1 MLHHQVCKFINHE
14 HHVWQFLGNACPFSV
29 ALRLHPD
36 AQFVFAKLVVALD
49 VLDAGVL
56 QELVALFHLADGP
69 LNDSSSLGHI
79 SDHGHHQVGDLA
91 ELRHFHHLWI
101 DQAELQFI
109 WSLGVEPTHDDGVH
123 AHALAAAGGAGD
135 QHVRLL
141 GEVQD
146 QRLARRVLSKEHWQ
160 SHAGS
165 GWTTHQFLQAHLF
178 ALWIRYFNANCAAAD
193 EVVDDANVR
202 CLQLACQV
210 IGHGLQAGCAGA
222 LSKFHVVQRDHWT
235 AFDLLDLAFNVV
247 LAQGSGELGG
257 LLAHERF
264 HLG

>member
-56 QELVALFHLADGP
+56 QELVALFHFADGP
-69 LNDSSSLGHI
+69 LNDASSLGHV
-79 SDHGHHQVGDLA
+79 SDHGHHEVGDLA
-91 ELRHFHHLWI
+91 ELRHLHHLWI

-123 AHALAAAGGAGD
+123 AHALAAAGGASD

-141 GEVQD
+141 GEIQD
-146 QRLARRVLSKEHWQ
+146 QRLASCVLTEEHWQ
-160 SHAGS
+160 THAGS
-165 GWTTHQFLQAHLF
+165 GWAAHQFLQAHLL
-178 ALWIRYFNANCAAAD
+178 ALWIRHFNPNRTTTD
-193 EVVDDANVR
+193 QVVVDANIR
-202 CLQLACQV
+202 GLQLTCQV
-210 IGHGLQAGCAGA
+210 ISHG
-222 LSKFHVVQRDHWT
+222 SKARRASAFCELNVVQRDHWS
-235 AFDLLDLAFNVV
+235 ALNLLDLAFNLV
-247 LAQGSGELGG
+247 LAQGSGEFGG
-257 LLAHERF
+257 LFAHERI
-264 HLG
+264 HLA